1 MENTSVIFRIR
12 EIVYQRIYV
21 RKFMKKNWNQEIV
34 YSLLYEFS
42 VFSDSGRSDE
52 GLGRLYI
59 DKIHV

>member
-1 MENTSVIFRIR
+1 
-12 EIVYQRIYV
+12 
-21 RKFMKKNWNQEIV
+21 MKKNWNQEIV